1 MAGRLKPT
9 NKEREAIYFQIFQKK
24 YASFQKYKHTDN
36 PDFLIFFDNETL
48 GIEFTEIYKEEQVNG
63 IKPRKNEAIKERIVY
78 NACQKAIDF
87 NLPPLR
93 VSVLFSVHF
102 SGTVK
107 KERERIVTEELFNIV
122 KDNCPTDGSNIE
134 LDFNNSI
141 PDEFHAIRVY
151 NIPGCKKHFWNY
163 TEACFVYTS
172 FSDQLQERI
181 SSKAEKLPEYL
192 KHCNRCWLVIVALGL
207 SGSSFY
213 EFSDEME
220 KYSYKSPFEKVFFLD
235 AFSVNLREL
244 RLNNNS

>member
-1 MAGRLKPT
+1 MAGRLKP

-24 YASFQKYKHTDN
+24 YASFQKYDHTDN
-36 PDFLIFFDNETL
+36 PDFLIPFDNKTL
-48 GIEFTEIYKEEQVNG
+48 GIEVTEIYKEEQVNG
-63 IKPRKNEAIKERIVY
+63 INLKVDEAIKERVVY

-87 NLPPLR
+87 NLPPLH

-122 KDNCPTDGSNIE
+122 KDNCPAEGNHVE

-163 TEACFVYTS
+163 TEAFFLYNS
-172 FSDQLQERI
+172 FSDQLQKII
-181 SSKAEKLPEYL
+181 SSKAKKLPEYL

-235 AFSVNLREL
+235 VFSGNLREL